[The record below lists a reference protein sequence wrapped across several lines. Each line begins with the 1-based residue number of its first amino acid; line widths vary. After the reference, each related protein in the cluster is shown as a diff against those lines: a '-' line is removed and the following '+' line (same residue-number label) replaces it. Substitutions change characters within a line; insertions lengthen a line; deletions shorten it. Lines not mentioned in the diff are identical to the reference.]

1 MKEER
6 LDRRVKYTRMVLRE
20 SLLELLKDRPV
31 SEITLTELCRKAD
44 INRNTFY
51 AHYASVRELLSA
63 IEEDLFKEVKEAVER
78 SVRVESILPMITEIC
93 ESIQRN
99 VALCQVLFSK
109 QGDPLFLQRIMY
121 LGRDRSIAL
130 WNKAIAKRD
139 TAQMDRL
146 YTYFANGCVAVIQ
159 SWVQAGAK
167 ESPQEIAQFLDKV
180 SSRGL
185 RAFLR

>member
-1 MKEER
+1 
-6 LDRRVKYTRMVLRE
+6 MVLRE
-20 SLLELLKDRPV
+20 SLLEILKEKPI

-51 AHYASVRELLSA
+51 AHYSSTQELLSG
-63 IEEDLFKEVKEAVER
+63 IEEELFQEVKESVER
-78 SVRVESILPMITEIC
+78 SLRSGSLLPMITEIC

-109 QGDPLFLQRIMY
+109 HGDSAFLRRIMY
-121 LGRDRSIAL
+121 IGRDRSIAV
-130 WNKAIAKRD
+130 WRRTIAKKDAAR
-139 TAQMDRL
+139 MDWL

-159 SWVQAGAK
+159 EWVQAGAK
-167 ESPQEIAQFLDKV
+167 ESPQEIALFIDAA